1 MKLVLFDID
10 GTLVTQPGTELRFF
24 RHLLRAGLLG
34 PRQLGV
40 AALYTLALFPRFGR
54 DTLRKNKS
62 YLSGL
67 QVSVVAEQAE
77 QFVANTLAQHLI
89 PATVKRL
96 REHVNAGDRV
106 VLLSG
111 TPQFIADPLAR
122 YLGAEYAMGALCAR
136 RGDRFVGG
144 LPCRHPFNGSKV
156 DAARQIAERFGL
168 PLGEAVAYGDSVNDT
183 ALFRKVKHSVA
194 IRPGQRLYTMAR
206 HEGWEVITG

>member
-24 RHLLRAGLLG
+24 RYLLGAGLLG
-34 PRQLGV
+34 PRQLSV
-40 AALYTLALFPRFGR
+40 AALYSVLLFPRYGR

-67 QVSVVAEQAE
+67 RVTVVAEQAE

-89 PATVKRL
+89 SPTVKRL
-96 REHVNAGDRV
+96 REHVAAGDKV

-122 YLGAEYAMGALCAR
+122 YLGADSAMGALCAR

-144 LPCRHPFNGSKV
+144 LPTRHPFNASKV
-156 DAARQIAERFGL
+156 DAARQIAERYGL
-168 PLGEAVAYGDSVNDT
+168 PLSEAVAYGDSVNDT
-183 ALFRKVKHSVA
+183 ALFHQVNHSVA
-194 IRPGQRLYTMAR
+194 IHPGPRLYSMAR
-206 HEGWEVITG
+206 HEGWEVIAG